1 MSTSSKKAQFVLQKI
16 SASLRCGLSQSFY
29 KLISIM
35 KSHGNS
41 DLKQLAVMMDVK
53 IAELSTPCDT
63 GLYKYY

>member
-1 MSTSSKKAQFVLQKI
+1 
-16 SASLRCGLSQSFY
+16 
-29 KLISIM
+29 M